1 MLIHRFGTLAQLLA
15 YTKLS
20 FCQKADDDG
29 HTQKIHSEN
38 VSQQNNIN
46 QQTEIKKQE
55 NSFTFATEKTK
66 NSFIFETKERDNS
79 FNYETQC

>member
-55 NSFTFATEKTK
+55 NSF
-66 NSFIFETKERDNS
+66 IFETKERDNS